1 MDQCFSLVEIFFLD
15 NDEWWERRIVPGISR
30 TEVTEAK
37 LVRSEVWRWIG
48 SLEES
53 AVQRR
58 L

>member
-15 NDEWWERRIVPGISR
+15 NDEWWERRIVPRIRR

-53 AVQRR
+53 AEH
-58 L
+58 